1 MSAYIFIHSSFYI
14 MYSVVFCKSVV
25 CHCQLTIVL
34 CITGHIVAA
43 GVVEEHPRSSDP
55 GVVEKIRGD
64 LSSDFPFVCKWI

>member
-1 MSAYIFIHSSFYI
+1 MA
-14 MYSVVFCKSVV
+14 

-43 GVVEEHPRSSDP
+43 GVVEEQPRSSDP

-64 LSSDFPFVCKWI
+64 LSSDFLLFVNGSE